1 MYQGG
6 YMRKMVLRSMV
17 VLAASSTGLF
27 ALFGPHASISSFN
40 NGSNDEVCVYC
51 HTPHNSRNNL
61 GPIPLWN
68 KPATDLELT
77 NGFTMYGAATTN
89 IEGETIAGTLTS
101 KQPQS
106 MTLACLSCHDGVSA
120 MNSVINAP
128 GSGRVNAT
136 DGIII
141 GEIDPKPIRNDVAV
155 TIGKDGNLADDHP
168 LSIDYIEGK
177 ASLKPTSTVI
187 SGDGWYRANT
197 IGDLL
202 RNGKVECVS
211 CHDPHG
217 TPYGLYTRQQRSGS
231 KLCLGCH
238 NK

>member
-1 MYQGG
+1 
-6 YMRKMVLRSMV
+6 MRKMVLRSIV
-17 VLAASSTGLF
+17 ALVASSTGLF
-27 ALFGPHASISSFN
+27 ALYGPHASVSSFN
-40 NGSNDEVCVYC
+40 IGSNDEVCVYC
-51 HTPHNSRNNL
+51 HTPHSSRNIL

-77 NGFTMYGAATTN
+77 NGFTMYGANTTN
-89 IEGETIAGTLTS
+89 TQGTTIAGTPTAA
-101 KQPQS
+101 QPQS
-106 MTLACLSCHDGVSA
+106 MTLACLTCHDGVSA

-128 GSGRVNAT
+128 GAGRVNYT

-141 GEIDPKPIRNDVAV
+141 GEIDPKPIRDDIAV
-155 TIGKDGNLADDHP
+155 TIGRDGNLADDHP
-168 LSIDYIEGK
+168 VSIDYIEGR
-177 ASLKPTSTVI
+177 ASLRLKSTPI
-187 SGDGWYRANT
+187 GAEGWYRANT
-197 IGDLL
+197 INDLL

-217 TPYGLYTRQQRSGS
+217 TPYGIYARQQRSGS